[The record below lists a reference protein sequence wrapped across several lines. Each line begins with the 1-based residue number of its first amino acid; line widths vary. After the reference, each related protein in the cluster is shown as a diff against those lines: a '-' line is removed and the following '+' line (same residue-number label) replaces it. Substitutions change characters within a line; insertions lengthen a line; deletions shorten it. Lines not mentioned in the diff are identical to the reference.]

1 MEFNQLIKSLN
12 ETSDY
17 FQKEVLHQVNV
28 ALTLRNWV
36 IGFYLYEYEQ
46 NGQDRAAYG
55 TRLHK
60 VIAARLKNGNVQGM
74 SERNLYSFRNFYMTY
89 PQIFSTVLRR
99 FEHQF
104 WATPILQTLSAKL
117 KQTNNVLP
125 IVQLE
130 SAQLE
135 NKNPTPL
142 EPTDAE
148 LLV

>member
-1 MEFNQLIKSLN
+1 MEFNQLIKSIN

-60 VIAARLKNGNVQGM
+60 VIAARLKKIKPND
-74 SERNLYSFRNFYMTY
+74 
-89 PQIFSTVLRR
+89 
-99 FEHQF
+99 
-104 WATPILQTLSAKL
+104 PI
-117 KQTNNVLP
+117 P
-125 IVQLE
+125 
-130 SAQLE
+130 
-135 NKNPTPL
+135 
-142 EPTDAE
+142 
-148 LLV
+148 

>member
-1 MEFNQLIKSLN
+1 MEFNQLIKSIN

-55 TRLHK
+55 
-60 VIAARLKNGNVQGM
+60 ARLYKEVALKMKKHRGF
-74 SERNLYSFRNFYMTY
+74 SKSNLHSFVAFYRTY
-89 PQIFSTVLRR
+89 PQIFSTVSRR
-99 FEHQF
+99 FKEQI
-104 WATPILQTLSAKL
+104 WL
-117 KQTNNVLP
+117 VP
-125 IVQLE
+125 IVQSLTG
-130 SAQLE
+130 QLVH
-135 NKNPTPL
+135 KKQTPV

-148 LLV
+148 RNLVKTT